1 MGEIGGMIGGLSVGA
16 PKLLG
21 SQRIELFRFRA
32 HVGALWQDD
41 TLFVANFHKVRTV
54 LEAVPNLQSLFQQRR
69 WVMET
74 DYLMLR
80 RNRVSML
87 L

>member
-1 MGEIGGMIGGLSVGA
+1 
-16 PKLLG
+16 
-21 SQRIELFRFRA
+21 
-32 HVGALWQDD
+32 VGALWQDD

-54 LEAVPNLQSLFQQRR
+54 LEAVPILQSLFQQRR